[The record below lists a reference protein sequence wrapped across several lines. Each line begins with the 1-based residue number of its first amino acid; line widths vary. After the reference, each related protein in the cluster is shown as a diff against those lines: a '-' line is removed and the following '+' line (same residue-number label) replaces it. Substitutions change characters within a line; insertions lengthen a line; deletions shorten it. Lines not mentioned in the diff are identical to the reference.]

1 MKLFKFLKKLVV
13 FLLVFSVIVGIYA
26 LIVNSYV
33 VSSAK
38 KEIISPEE
46 AADLTDVDCII
57 VLGCLVR
64 PSGKPSDML
73 ADRLR
78 RGVELYESGAA
89 PKILMSGDHGQKE
102 YNEVQTMKQYALDAG
117 IESSDI
123 FMDHAGFCTYDSIYR
138 AKEIFGTKKIIIV
151 SQEYHL
157 HRALLIARKLGVE
170 AVGVASDYHT
180 YGGQTYRD
188 IREIIARNKDF
199 LYTIIKPKPKYLG
212 EAIPI
217 NGDGNLT
224 QD

>member
-13 FLLVFSVIVGIYA
+13 FLLVFSIIVGIYA
-26 LIVNSYV
+26 LIVNAYV

-46 AADLTDVDCII
+46 ATDLTDVDCII

-64 PSGKPSDML
+64 PNGKPSDML

-138 AKEIFGTKKIIIV
+138 AKEIFGAKKIIIV

-170 AVGVASDYHT
+170 AVGVASVYHT

-217 NGDGNLT
+217 SGDGNLT

>member
-13 FLLVFSVIVGIYA
+13 FLIVFSVIVGIYA

-46 AADLTDVDCII
+46 ATDLTDVDCII

-138 AKEIFGTKKIIIV
+138 AKEIFGAKKIIIV

-217 NGDGNLT
+217 SGDGNLT

>member
-13 FLLVFSVIVGIYA
+13 FLLVFSIIVGIYA

-138 AKEIFGTKKIIIV
+138 AKEIFGAKKIIIV

-217 NGDGNLT
+217 SGDGNLT

>member
-1 MKLFKFLKKLVV
+1 MKLFKFLKKTMIFILVV
-13 FLLVFSVIVGIYA
+13 SIIVGIYA
-26 LIVNSYV
+26 LIVNGYV

-138 AKEIFGTKKIIIV
+138 AKEIFGAKKIIIV

-157 HRALLIARKLGVE
+157 HRALLIAQKLGVE

-217 NGDGNLT
+217 SGDGNLT

>member
-1 MKLFKFLKKLVV
+1 MKLFKLLKKLVV
-13 FLLVFSVIVGIYA
+13 FLLVFSIIVGIYA
-26 LIVNSYV
+26 LIVNAYV

-138 AKEIFGTKKIIIV
+138 AKEIFGAKKIIIV

-217 NGDGNLT
+217 SGDGNLT

>member
-1 MKLFKFLKKLVV
+1 MKILKFFKKLIV
-13 FLLVFSVIVGIYA
+13 FLLVISIIVGIYA
-26 LIVNSYV
+26 LIVNAYV

-38 KEIISPEE
+38 KQIISSEE
-46 AADLTDVDCII
+46 AAALTDVDCII

-64 PSGKPSDML
+64 PGGKPSDML

-89 PKILMSGDHGQKE
+89 PKLLMSGDHGQKE
-102 YNEVQTMKQYALDAG
+102 YNEVAAMKQYALDAG
-117 IESSDI
+117 IESNDI

-138 AKEIFGTKKIIIV
+138 AKEVFKAKKVIIV
-151 SQEYHL
+151 TQEYHL
-157 HRALLIARKLGVE
+157 SRALLIARKLGLE

-180 YGGQTYRD
+180 YGGQTFRD

-199 LYTIIKPKPKYLG
+199 LYTIFKPKPKYLG
-212 EAIPI
+212 EAISI
-217 NGDGNLT
+217 QGDGNLT

>member
-1 MKLFKFLKKLVV
+1 MKLFKFLKKTMIFILVV
-13 FLLVFSVIVGIYA
+13 SIIVGIYA
-26 LIVNSYV
+26 LIVNGYV

-89 PKILMSGDHGQKE
+89 PKLLMSGDHGQKE
-102 YNEVQTMKQYALDAG
+102 YNEVAAMKQYALDAG
-117 IESSDI
+117 IESNDI

-138 AKEIFGTKKIIIV
+138 AKEIFGAKKIIIV

-188 IREIIARNKDF
+188 IREKIARIKDYH
-199 LYTIIKPKPKYLG
+199 YTIIKPKPKYLG

-217 NGDGNLT
+217 SGDGNLT

>member
-1 MKLFKFLKKLVV
+1 
-13 FLLVFSVIVGIYA
+13 
-26 LIVNSYV
+26 
-33 VSSAK
+33 
-38 KEIISPEE
+38 
-46 AADLTDVDCII
+46 
-57 VLGCLVR
+57 VR

-138 AKEIFGTKKIIIV
+138 AKEIFGAKKIIIV

-157 HRALLIARKLGVE
+157 HRALLIARKLGIE

-217 NGDGNLT
+217 SGDGNLT

>member
-13 FLLVFSVIVGIYA
+13 FLLVFSIIVGIYA
-26 LIVNSYV
+26 LIVNAYV

-46 AADLTDVDCII
+46 ATDLTDVDCII

-64 PSGKPSDML
+64 PNGKPSDML

-138 AKEIFGTKKIIIV
+138 AKEIFGAKKIIIV

-217 NGDGNLT
+217 SGDGNLT

>member
-13 FLLVFSVIVGIYA
+13 FLLVFSIIVGIYA
-26 LIVNSYV
+26 LIVNAYV

-138 AKEIFGTKKIIIV
+138 AKEIFGAKKIIIV

-217 NGDGNLT
+217 SGDGNLT

>member
-13 FLLVFSVIVGIYA
+13 FLLVFSIIVGIYA

-78 RGVELYESGAA
+78 RGVELYENGAA

-138 AKEIFGTKKIIIV
+138 AKEIFGAKKIIIV

>member
-13 FLLVFSVIVGIYA
+13 FLLVFSIIVGIYA
-26 LIVNSYV
+26 LIVNAYV

-46 AADLTDVDCII
+46 ATNLTDVDCII

-138 AKEIFGTKKIIIV
+138 AKEIFGAKKIIIV

-157 HRALLIARKLGVE
+157 HQALLIARKLGIE

-217 NGDGNLT
+217 SGDGNLT

>member
-13 FLLVFSVIVGIYA
+13 FLLVFSIIVGIYA
-26 LIVNSYV
+26 LIVNAYV

-89 PKILMSGDHGQKE
+89 P
-102 YNEVQTMKQYALDAG
+102 
-117 IESSDI
+117 
-123 FMDHAGFCTYDSIYR
+123 
-138 AKEIFGTKKIIIV
+138 
-151 SQEYHL
+151 
-157 HRALLIARKLGVE
+157 
-170 AVGVASDYHT
+170 
-180 YGGQTYRD
+180 
-188 IREIIARNKDF
+188 
-199 LYTIIKPKPKYLG
+199 
-212 EAIPI
+212 
-217 NGDGNLT
+217 
-224 QD
+224 

>member
-13 FLLVFSVIVGIYA
+13 FLLVFSIIVGIYA
-26 LIVNSYV
+26 LIVNAYV

-46 AADLTDVDCII
+46 ATDLTDVDCII

-138 AKEIFGTKKIIIV
+138 AKEIFGAKKIIIV

-170 AVGVASDYHT
+170 AVGIASDYHT

-217 NGDGNLT
+217 SGDGNLT

>member
-13 FLLVFSVIVGIYA
+13 FLLVFSIIVGIYA
-26 LIVNSYV
+26 LIVNAYV

-46 AADLTDVDCII
+46 ATNLTDVDCII

-138 AKEIFGTKKIIIV
+138 AKEIFGAKKIIIV

-157 HRALLIARKLGVE
+157 HRALLIARKLGIE

-217 NGDGNLT
+217 SGDGNLT

>member
-13 FLLVFSVIVGIYA
+13 FLLVFSIIVGIYA
-26 LIVNSYV
+26 LIVNAYV

-46 AADLTDVDCII
+46 ATNLTDVDCII

-138 AKEIFGTKKIIIV
+138 AKEIFGAKKIIIV
-151 SQEYHL
+151 S
-157 HRALLIARKLGVE
+157 LLLCSKKPRLFSENAGVG
-170 AVGVASDYHT
+170 AKRLPYKRSITFH
-180 YGGQTYRD
+180 Q
-188 IREIIARNKDF
+188 
-199 LYTIIKPKPKYLG
+199 
-212 EAIPI
+212 
-217 NGDGNLT
+217 NL
-224 QD
+224 

>member
-13 FLLVFSVIVGIYA
+13 FLLVFSIIVGIYA
-26 LIVNSYV
+26 LIVNAYV

-138 AKEIFGTKKIIIV
+138 AKEIFGAKKIIIV

>member
-1 MKLFKFLKKLVV
+1 MKLFKFLKKSVV
-13 FLLVFSVIVGIYA
+13 FLIVFSIIVGIYA
-26 LIVNSYV
+26 LIVNAYV

-46 AADLTDVDCII
+46 ATDLTDVDCII

-138 AKEIFGTKKIIIV
+138 AKEIFGAKKIIIV

-217 NGDGNLT
+217 SGDGNLT

>member
-1 MKLFKFLKKLVV
+1 MKLFKFLKKTMIFILVV
-13 FLLVFSVIVGIYA
+13 SIIVGIYA
-26 LIVNSYV
+26 LIVNGYV

-138 AKEIFGTKKIIIV
+138 AKEIFGAKKIIIV

-217 NGDGNLT
+217 SGDGNLT